1 MSAYVLKGTI
11 TKGGIK
17 VYSVI
22 DYEDIADKYHHE
34 LLSIYVTDTLKH
46 SDKSKWENLS
56 IAERQKLVDWVCRF
70 YINDET
76 NLNIGCICDVVME
89 HSKEMLGGKMSYP
102 DISHAIY
109 TRWL

>member
-1 MSAYVLKGTI
+1 M
-11 TKGGIK
+11 
-17 VYSVI
+17 YSVI
-22 DYEDIADKYHHE
+22 DYEDVADKYHND
-34 LLSIYVTDTLKH
+34 LMRIYITDTLKH
-46 SDKSKWENLS
+46 SDKTKWETLS
-56 IAERQKLVDWVCRF
+56 IVERQQLVDWVYHF

-89 HSKEMLGGKMSYP
+89 HTKEMLKGKMSYP